1 MELDLKIIVSVI
13 CTAIPLLLGAV
24 YAFHNMKGVYK
35 DELRKTEKEFFDK
48 IEKQNEKISLF
59 KDKLNEQ
66 NVEFEKLK
74 AKDENQQQVIN
85 QLDKLVYELIPSLTK
100 NINSQRKG
108 KND

>member
-1 MELDLKIIVSVI
+1 MELDLKVFISILG
-13 CTAIPLLLGAV
+13 TAIPLLFGAI
-24 YAFHNMKGVYK
+24 YGFHNMKGVYK
-35 DELRKTEKEFFDK
+35 DELRKTEKEILDK
-48 IEKQNEKISLF
+48 IEKQNEKIGLL

-85 QLDKLVYELIPSLTK
+85 QLDKLVYELIPSLTN
-100 NINSQRKG
+100 NINSKSRG

>member
-1 MELDLKIIVSVI
+1 MNDNTIRLISIGVPILLFIIGTVV
-13 CTAIPLLLGAV
+13 
-24 YAFHNMKGVYK
+24 AFHNMKGVYK
-35 DELRKTEKEFFDK
+35 DELRKTEKEFIDK
-48 IEKQNEKISLF
+48 IEKQNEKIGLL

-74 AKDENQQQVIN
+74 AKDENQQQIIN

-100 NINSQRKG
+100 NINSKSRG

>member
-1 MELDLKIIVSVI
+1 MELDLKVFISIIG
-13 CTAIPLLLGAV
+13 TAIPLIIGAII
-24 YAFHNMKGVYK
+24 AFHNMKNVYK
-35 DELRKTEKEFFDK
+35 DELRKTEKEFSEK
-48 IEKQNEKISLF
+48 IEKQNEKIGLL

-100 NINSQRKG
+100 NINSKSRG